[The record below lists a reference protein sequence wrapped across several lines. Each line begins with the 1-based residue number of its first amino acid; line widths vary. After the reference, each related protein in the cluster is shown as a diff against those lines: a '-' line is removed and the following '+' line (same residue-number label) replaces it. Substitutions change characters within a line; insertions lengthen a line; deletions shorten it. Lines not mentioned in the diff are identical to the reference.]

1 MLSLCRRL
9 CSMFRRV
16 ARQAGHQADIH
27 CQIEMKNH
35 VPAPPSPPA
44 LAAPL
49 PTPPSYP
56 CAIALLPLRPHC
68 ATSALA
74 RLEQPRVLAPSL
86 RGPNVPVIAPALPCR
101 PVSLSCPCAPAPHR
115 YTDHGRGVGC
125 HPTRIRSYRASC
137 VAEKDPGISRAE
149 THELDMRDFVLPDM
163 VSHTGMYDAA
173 ILVCSRSW
181 VVVDITNR
189 SRLLYAMAFKA
200 GEADNW
206 VVADSED
213 EDSFDLGEQPPRVE
227 LNMPQTVSQIE
238 TAPSVEV
245 EKATAATYSTIST
258 FTNPQPQPAGN
269 STISS
274 YTPNVQYSNPPKAR
288 PRPRPIFK
296 GSKSDSTAPTSD
308 ATSLILQT
316 PSSERMPP
324 PTVIVNNN
332 SIPLT
337 IPDKGSA
344 AADFSLDIA
353 ERAKMRSRN
362 AKKPLQRE
370 EVIELTSDEE
380 MPAPPPKPK
389 AKPKARPVKRAKV
402 DHPNPGDVSIAESA
416 ATTIPVAS
424 SSFPLPPSDPYT
436 SSPEKRAEILA
447 GLNSP
452 AQQTVVQEKKRVTI
466 PRIQRESDGGIAGP
480 AGVPMDIDQ
489 ETTAPPPPFFAPST
503 EVQGPSRLED
513 DLPPVSAEKGK
524 KAKKGAKKAA
534 DEGTAKAK
542 PKAKASKT
550 ASKQLQVEV
559 LIETS
564 PKKGKGASKTVD
576 HQAEASLPKPDS
588 SSASKKNPA
597 SKKRRRV
604 DDSDSELSAVDDSEE
619 DELQLVP
626 ASKTKA
632 KKPASRK
639 AASGGTKGS
648 KGKGKAV
655 PVDEEPQ
662 ARGQKRARTGRGA
675 VLSEEEEAEVAQAP
689 PSRNRSG
696 KATDKDKGSKGT
708 NDAELAQRDD
718 PDARPLAKGKDKP
731 NAPETPARSK
741 ENVSPESS
749 NGSGAADSRPSSST
763 KEMTSSSSG
772 RKYTFSRPSKPT
784 PMQEL
789 IRRANSHP
797 NSPFTPSPRASYHS
811 PLAKTSKSLL
821 RKIAPLHPNRKSPP
835 PPLPPPPPPKKSKKM
850 LQLEEKWEMELEES
864 VEGWFALSDARTEG
878 VEAG

>member
-1 MLSLCRRL
+1 
-9 CSMFRRV
+9 
-16 ARQAGHQADIH
+16 
-27 CQIEMKNH
+27 
-35 VPAPPSPPA
+35 
-44 LAAPL
+44 
-49 PTPPSYP
+49 
-56 CAIALLPLRPHC
+56 
-68 ATSALA
+68 
-74 RLEQPRVLAPSL
+74 
-86 RGPNVPVIAPALPCR
+86 
-101 PVSLSCPCAPAPHR
+101 
-115 YTDHGRGVGC
+115 
-125 HPTRIRSYRASC
+125 
-137 VAEKDPGISRAE
+137 
-149 THELDMRDFVLPDM
+149 
-163 VSHTGMYDAA
+163 
-173 ILVCSRSW
+173 
-181 VVVDITNR
+181 
-189 SRLLYAMAFKA
+189 MAFKA
-200 GEADNW
+200 GDADNW

-213 EDSFDLGEQPPRVE
+213 EDSFDLGEQPPRIEFNV
-227 LNMPQTVSQIE
+227 PQTVSPIE
-238 TAPSVEV
+238 TPLSVEAA
-245 EKATAATYSTIST
+245 KDAIATHSTIST
-258 FTNPQPQPAGN
+258 FTNPQPEPAGN

-274 YTPNVQYSNPPKAR
+274 YTPNAQSSNPPKAR

-296 GSKSDSTAPTSD
+296 GSKSGSTAPTSD
-308 ATSLILQT
+308 ATSLILRT

-332 SIPLT
+332 SIPPT
-337 IPDKGSA
+337 IPDKVFG

-389 AKPKARPVKRAKV
+389 AKPRPRPVKRAKV

-447 GLNSP
+447 GLDSP
-452 AQQTVVQEKKRVTI
+452 AKQNTVQERKRMNI

-480 AGVPMDIDQ
+480 AGVPMDVDR
-489 ETTAPPPPFFAPST
+489 ETTAPPPPPPFFAPST
-503 EVQGPSRLED
+503 EEPGPSNLED
-513 DLPPVSAEKGK
+513 DSPPVSSEKSK
-524 KAKKGAKKAA
+524 KAKKGAKKGT
-534 DEGTAKAK
+534 DEGATKAK
-542 PKAKASKT
+542 PKAKASKA
-550 ASKQLQVEV
+550 ASKQMQVEV

-564 PKKGKGASKTVD
+564 PKKANKSSKTVD
-576 HQAEASLPKPDS
+576 HQAEGSLPKPVS
-588 SSASKKNPA
+588 SSASKKKPV

-604 DDSDSELSAVDDSEE
+604 DDSDSELSAIDDSEE

-632 KKPASRK
+632 KKPVSWK
-639 AASGGTKGS
+639 AASVATKDT
-648 KGKGKAV
+648 KGKGKAA
-655 PVDEEPQ
+655 PVDEDPQ
-662 ARGQKRARTGRGA
+662 ATGQKRARSGRGV
-675 VLSEEEEAEVAQAP
+675 VLSDEEDAEEVVQVA
-689 PSRNRSG
+689 PSRKRSSQ
-696 KATDKDKGSKGT
+696 ATNKDKRSNDT
-708 NDAELAQRDD
+708 DDAELAQREDS
-718 PDARPLAKGKDKP
+718 DARPLGKGKDKP
-731 NAPETPARSK
+731 DAPETPARSK

-749 NGSGAADSRPSSST
+749 NGSGAADARPSSST
-763 KEMTSSSSG
+763 KEMTSSATG

-864 VEGWFALSDARTEG
+864 VEGWFALSDAERKEWRRAKRDKELG
-878 VEAG
+878 FDD